1 MVENTVNANDLK
13 IPKRILD
20 ALLLSLSAGVVPRS
34 GAPYIAIGRNEEIS
48 ALLDNLDTVESG
60 GAAIRFLIGRY
71 GSGKSF
77 LMQLIRGRA
86 LEKDFITA
94 DADLSPERKLCGGN
108 GVATYRELMRNMAS
122 KACPENG
129 AMNAVLSRFYLQM
142 KQGLIADGVLPD
154 NNCYNFELKQRLF
167 TTLSALQRNVGGF
180 DFVMVLGLYYE
191 ACIQENESQKAAALR
206 WLRGEYMTKT
216 EAKNALGI
224 AVSTIIGDENWY
236 DYIKLWADFS
246 AIAGYKGFIVFI
258 DECVNLYKISNRIS
272 REANYEKLLSIFND
286 TMQGRASYLGV
297 VFSGTPQFLEDS
309 RRGLFSYE
317 ALKSRLADSRYQEMG
332 YRNLSSPV
340 IRLRTLSP
348 NELLAL
354 LARLTKLWQQKYT
367 LSPVPNADQMQMFLT
382 DTLSRIGA
390 EELMTPREMI
400 RNYLSLLAVLRDNP
414 NASFEALIAEQP
426 SAPGCDEDN
435 DDISGFEDFQL
446 F

>member
-154 NNCYNFELKQRLF
+154 NN
-167 TTLSALQRNVGGF
+167 SAG
-180 DFVMVLGLYYE
+180 
-191 ACIQENESQKAAALR
+191 
-206 WLRGEYMTKT
+206 
-216 EAKNALGI
+216 
-224 AVSTIIGDENWY
+224 VSFW
-236 DYIKLWADFS
+236 
-246 AIAGYKGFIVFI
+246 
-258 DECVNLYKISNRIS
+258 R
-272 REANYEKLLSIFND
+272 
-286 TMQGRASYLGV
+286 Q
-297 VFSGTPQFLEDS
+297 
-309 RRGLFSYE
+309 
-317 ALKSRLADSRYQEMG
+317 
-332 YRNLSSPV
+332 
-340 IRLRTLSP
+340 IR
-348 NELLAL
+348 
-354 LARLTKLWQQKYT
+354 
-367 LSPVPNADQMQMFLT
+367 
-382 DTLSRIGA
+382 
-390 EELMTPREMI
+390 
-400 RNYLSLLAVLRDNP
+400 
-414 NASFEALIAEQP
+414 
-426 SAPGCDEDN
+426 
-435 DDISGFEDFQL
+435 
-446 F
+446 